1 MSGATEKAAA
11 RKRFDR
17 WAPRY
22 ERDRRSRFNA
32 RAQEEGL
39 AVLALEARDR
49 FLDVGCA
56 SGAAVRAAAARVRRA
71 VGVDLAPAMI
81 ERAQALAEGLA
92 GVEFLVGD
100 AEALPFPARSFDAL
114 LCSSSFHHYPDPAR
128 ALAELA
134 RVLAPSGR
142 LALADPSADLLL
154 VRVADGVLRRF
165 DRSHVRLYRSGE
177 LVDLVTA
184 AGFSSV
190 GCRMLDS
197 RGYVLISARR
207 PADA

>member
-1 MSGATEKAAA
+1 MEKAAV

-22 ERDRRSRFNA
+22 ERNRRSRCNA

-49 FLDVGCA
+49 FLDVGCG
-56 SGAAVRAAAARVRRA
+56 SGAAVRAAAVRARRA

-81 ERAQALAEGLA
+81 ERAQALAEGQA

-100 AEALPFPARSFDAL
+100 AEALPFPAGSFEAL

-128 ALAELA
+128 AVAELA
-134 RVLAPSGR
+134 RVLAPGGR
-142 LALADPSADLLL
+142 LALAEPSADLLL
-154 VRVADGVLRRF
+154 VRVADRVLRRF
-165 DRSHVRLYRSGE
+165 DGSHVRLYWRGE
-177 LVDLVTA
+177 LVELVTA

-190 GCRMLDS
+190 GCRALDT
-197 RGYVLISARR
+197 RGYVLISGRR